1 MRNLTRLF
9 LFLAPVAVGGF
20 ILFSLVAGRE
30 PPAQRPPEELSRSV
44 RVITAQETDFVPR
57 LRGYGVVSPARTWNA
72 VAQVAGRVG
81 YVHPDYKR
89 GAILPQG
96 AEIVRI
102 APEDYQIAIQQAEAN
117 IRSAEAR
124 LAELKSQED
133 NARQSL
139 EIEKSSL
146 ALNQDDLERKK
157 TLLSRGTIAQSAVD
171 AEQRALLTQQ
181 ARVQELENTL
191 RLVPSQRNAQQQ
203 QIEVNNAQ
211 LESARL
217 NLERTS
223 VRLPFDARIAEAS
236 VEETQY
242 VGVGASLGTA
252 DGIEAAEVNV
262 QIPLGQFRSFSNLV
276 AGGRVDTPPIISRE
290 GFREIIDR
298 FGLKA
303 TILLRFDDFTLSW
316 EGDVVRISD
325 TVDPRTR
332 TIGAIVEVD
341 KPYERASP
349 GERPP
354 LVKGMFVE
362 AELRANPL
370 SGRIVIPRSAVHDG
384 KIYIAGS
391 DGRLEIRLVTTRIVQ
406 GDIAVIEEGL
416 KAGERVVVSDLSP
429 AIPNMLLDMVE
440 DGELAGT
447 LAEAAPAKEAGQ

>member
-1 MRNLTRLF
+1 MKNLTRLF
-9 LFLAPVAVGGF
+9 LFLIPVAVGGF
-20 ILFSLVAGRE
+20 ILFSMVAGRE

-44 RVITAQETDFVPR
+44 RIITVQESDFVPR

-72 VAQVAGRVG
+72 VAQVSGRVA

-89 GAILPQG
+89 GAILPKG
-96 AEIVRI
+96 TAIVRI
-102 APEDYQIAIQQAEAN
+102 SPEDYRIAIQQAEAN

-124 LAELKSQED
+124 LAELKAQED

-146 ALNQDDLERKK
+146 ALKQDDLERKK
-157 TLLSRGTIAQSAVD
+157 TLLSRGTIAQSVVD
-171 AEQRALLTQQ
+171 EEQRALLTQQ

-203 QIEVNNAQ
+203 QIEVNKAQ

-223 VRLPFDARIAEAS
+223 VTLPFDARIAEAS

-242 VGVGASLGTA
+242 VGVGTSLGTA

-262 QIPLGQFRSFSNLV
+262 QIPLGQFRSFANLV
-276 AGGRVDTPPIISRE
+276 AGGRVDTPPIVSRE
-290 GFREIIDR
+290 GFREIIER
-298 FGLKA
+298 LGLKA
-303 TILLRFDDFTLSW
+303 TIRLRFDDFSLDW
-316 EGDVVRISD
+316 DGDVVRISD
-325 TVDPRTR
+325 TVDPKTR

-341 KPYERASP
+341 RPYEKASP

-370 SGRIVIPRSAVHDG
+370 SGQIVIPRAALHEGSV
-384 KIYIAGS
+384 YLAGE
-391 DGRLEIRLVTTRIVQ
+391 DNRLEIRPVKTRIVQ
-406 GDIAVIEEGL
+406 GDKAVIQEGV

-429 AIPNMLLDMVE
+429 AIANMLLDPVE

-447 LAEAAPAKEAGQ
+447 LAEAASGTEAGQ